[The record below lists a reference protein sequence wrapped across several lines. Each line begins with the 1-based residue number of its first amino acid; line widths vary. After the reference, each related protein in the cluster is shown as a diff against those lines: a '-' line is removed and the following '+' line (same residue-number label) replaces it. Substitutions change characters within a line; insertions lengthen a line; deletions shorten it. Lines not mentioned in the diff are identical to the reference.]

1 MKRIICL
8 FLSLCLMLSLAACG
22 GSKAEEFPAE
32 DALAW
37 QEQYDLGIKYLSD
50 GNYEEAII
58 AFIAAIEID
67 PKLPDA
73 YRKAAEAYEATGDID
88 SAIAILEQGVSATG
102 DTSLTEYLNSLS
114 SALSVAQL
122 QEELFDAVRGL
133 DIPMTVGTITFGVS
147 GIAEAKSIYLEYP
160 YSLSNV
166 MTSVPN
172 SEEYIEDAV
181 YTCFGMNGMPIPKG
195 YYDGQFGFLFVEPLS
210 GGGIY
215 YIYIQDPSF
224 VGDPNFLC
232 LGGLYVGA
240 PAADALSLFHLP
252 ENLPAAELSWTLD
265 NGASLKYTGTPSDFT
280 ICYTQGS
287 AEVSVS
293 AENNIIYYVHINAV

>member
-1 MKRIICL
+1 VKRTVCL
-8 FLSLCLMLSLAACG
+8 ILSLCLMLNLVACG
-22 GSKAEEFPAE
+22 GSKAEEIPAE
-32 DALAW
+32 DGLTW
-37 QEQYDLGIKYLSD
+37 QEQFDLGIRYLSE
-50 GNYEEAII
+50 GKYEEAII
-58 AFIAAIEID
+58 AFTAAIEID

-73 YRKAAEAYEATGDID
+73 YRKAAEAYGATGDID
-88 SAIAILEQGVSATG
+88 SAIAILEQGASATG

-147 GIAEAKSIYLEYP
+147 GIAEAKSTYLAYP
-160 YSLSNV
+160 YAKSNE
-166 MTSVPN
+166 MTTGPDSD
-172 SEEYIEDAV
+172 EYVDDTV
-181 YTCFGMNGMPIPKG
+181 YTCFGMNGMPIPQG
-195 YYDGQFGFLFVEPLS
+195 YYDGQFGFLFVESLS

-215 YIYIQDPSF
+215 HIVIQDPSF

-232 LGGLYVGA
+232 LDGLYVGA

-265 NGASLKYTGTPSDFT
+265 NGADLKYTGTPSDFT
-280 ICYTQGS
+280 ILYTQGS

-293 AENNIIYYVHINAV
+293 AENNIIHDVFITAV